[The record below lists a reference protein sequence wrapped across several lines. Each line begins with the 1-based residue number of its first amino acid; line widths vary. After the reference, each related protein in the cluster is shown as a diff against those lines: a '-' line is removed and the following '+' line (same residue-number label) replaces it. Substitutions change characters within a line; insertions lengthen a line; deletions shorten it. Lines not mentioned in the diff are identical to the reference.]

1 MLVMMGVGKVT
12 IVDDDRVEI
21 SNLNR
26 QLLYDE
32 EDLGM
37 EKVNVPKKKH
47 LEAINSDVE
56 IIALNNVTSLYVIQG
71 NVVVENLTFP

>member
-1 MLVMMGVGKVT
+1 MMGVGKVT

-37 EKVNVPKKKH
+37 EKVNVTQKKH

>member
-37 EKVNVPKKKH
+37 EKVNVPKKTPGSYKFRCGD
-47 LEAINSDVE
+47 NCC
-56 IIALNNVTSLYVIQG
+56 
-71 NVVVENLTFP
+71 

>member
-1 MLVMMGVGKVT
+1 MMIGLKSRISTGNFFMMKKILEWKRSML
-12 IVDDDRVEI
+12 
-21 SNLNR
+21 
-26 QLLYDE
+26 
-32 EDLGM
+32 
-37 EKVNVPKKKH
+37 PKKKH

>member
-1 MLVMMGVGKVT
+1 MLVGMGVGKVT

-37 EKVNVPKKKH
+37 EKVNVPKKH

-56 IIALNNVTSLYVIQG
+56 IIAVNNITSLYVIQG